1 MSRLSTSSYV
11 GFLSSALFKRSSP
24 PDEMFPLPSFLLSF
38 LQIIYFV
45 KLDRGSIRSLT
56 PTPTPT
62 PKRYG
67 LLITLSLIMMDYLM
81 SLILLKTW

>member
-56 PTPTPT
+56 PTPTP
-62 PKRYG
+62 KRYG